1 MKYAGA
7 ERRVKKKSGLERR
20 ATVAG
25 ERERMSERERRKE
38 KRREREREGSGDG
51 EDDGDGSF
59 LPWSELFAVALGT
72 SPRAE
77 GGNKTNGNAR
87 R

>member
-1 MKYAGA
+1 MRENGGK
-7 ERRVKKKSGLERR
+7 RK
-20 ATVAG
+20 G
-25 ERERMSERERRKE
+25 EK
-38 KRREREREGSGDG
+38 EREREGSGDG

>member
-7 ERRVKKKSGLERR
+7 ERRVERKKEWR
-20 ATVAG
+20 G
-25 ERERMSERERRKE
+25 EESDCNGRDKRERG
-38 KRREREREGSGDG
+38 GSGDG

>member
-7 ERRVKKKSGLERR
+7 EKRVKKKEGKSEERKGGQLEKEKRMK
-20 ATVAG
+20 
-25 ERERMSERERRKE
+25 EREGKRERR
-38 KRREREREGSGDG
+38 GSGDDD
-51 EDDGDGSF
+51 DDGDDGSF
-59 LPWSELFAVALGT
+59 LPRSELFAVALGT

>member
-7 ERRVKKKSGLERR
+7 ERRVKEERR
-20 ATVAG
+20 G
-25 ERERMSERERRKE
+25 EESDYSGGGRSK
-38 KRREREREGSGDG
+38 REREREKGSG
-51 EDDGDGSF
+51 EDDDDGSF

>member
-7 ERRVKKKSGLERR
+7 EKRVKKKEERSDEQRETERKR
-20 ATVAG
+20 ANWGKRG
-25 ERERMSERERRKE
+25 ERERR
-38 KRREREREGSGDG
+38 GSGDD
-51 EDDGDGSF
+51 EDGDDDDDDGSF
-59 LPWSELFAVALGT
+59 LPWSELFAVALG

>member
-1 MKYAGA
+1 MRENGGK
-7 ERRVKKKSGLERR
+7 RK
-20 ATVAG
+20 G
-25 ERERMSERERRKE
+25 EK
-38 KRREREREGSGDG
+38 EREGSGDG